1 VQVAQIAA
9 SIREWGWTVP
19 VVIDEQGGII
29 AGHGRVR
36 AAELLGLGE
45 VPVVVARGWSDAQ
58 KRGYLIADNK
68 VSDNAGWDESLL
80 KLELDD
86 LEGMGFSLAE
96 FFPAP
101 KTMPNDPSQQLAGLA
116 YAVIIRC
123 GNEKEQLALL
133 ERFEDEG
140 LKCEALIS

>member
-1 VQVAQIAA
+1 M
-9 SIREWGWTVP
+9 
-19 VVIDEQGGII
+19 
-29 AGHGRVR
+29 
-36 AAELLGLGE
+36 
-45 VPVVVARGWSDAQ
+45 VVARGWSDAQ

-86 LEGMGFSLAE
+86 LEGMGFQPRGILSRAQDDAE
-96 FFPAP
+96 RSEPE
-101 KTMPNDPSQQLAGLA
+101 LAGLA